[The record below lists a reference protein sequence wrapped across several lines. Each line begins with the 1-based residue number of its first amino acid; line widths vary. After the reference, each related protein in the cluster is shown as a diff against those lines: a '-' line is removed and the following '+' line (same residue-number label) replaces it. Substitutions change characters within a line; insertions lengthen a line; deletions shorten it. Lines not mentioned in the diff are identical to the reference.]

1 MQKYVLYAVMI
12 TSFIG
17 SMVGSG
23 INVALPSIGRDFEAM
38 TGDLSWVAA
47 AYLFGS
53 AMFNLPLGKAAD
65 ILGRKRLYKIGI
77 VMFSITLLI
86 AGFATSI
93 DFLMDIRFIQGGLM
107 AMVFGPGMAVLASV
121 FDKKERGRILGYQT
135 ASVYVG
141 LTCGPALGGFICE
154 YLGWRWFFFI
164 TGMVAASGLIFMLK
178 VKEEWYGDKGAPFD
192 YIGSLCYMITIPLIL
207 YGFSKITDTFGGCL
221 FVTGLVSLGVFIYV
235 ERQNQHPIL
244 DVNMFI
250 GNRVFTCSNLAAML
264 HYAATFAISFLV
276 SMYLQVICGLSAA
289 VAGSIILLQFLMM
302 AILSPK
308 AGALSD
314 RIDPGVVASVGMAI
328 NSVGLFALSWLH
340 KDSSLVIVG
349 FLLMIIGIGFA
360 LFSSPNNNA
369 ILGACQPKYYGTA
382 SSLLATMRLIGQ
394 AFSMAIVTIVMD
406 VNAVKSVTGADNE
419 ALLEAIQMIFR
430 IFSLICAFGIM
441 ASLARK
447 KKEGQTS
454 YE

>member
-23 INVALPSIGRDFEAM
+23 INVALPSIGREFNAM

-53 AMFNLPLGKAAD
+53 AIFNLPLGKAAD

-77 VMFSITLLI
+77 VMFSVTLFI
-86 AGFATSI
+86 AGFSTSV
-93 DFLMDIRFIQGGLM
+93 DFLMDIRFLQGGLM

-141 LTCGPALGGFICE
+141 LTCGPALGGLICE
-154 YLGWRWFFFI
+154 YLGWRWFFFL
-164 TGMVAASGLIFMLK
+164 TGTVAAAGLIFMMR
-178 VKEEWYGDKGAPFD
+178 VKEEWYGDRGAPFD
-192 YIGSLCYMITIPLIL
+192 YKGSLCYMVTIPMIL
-207 YGFSKITDTFGGCL
+207 YGFSKITDTTGIYLFIAGLVALGL
-221 FVTGLVSLGVFIYV
+221 FVYV
-235 ERQNQHPIL
+235 ERHNSHPIL
-244 DVNMFI
+244 DVNLFI

-276 SMYLQVICGLSAA
+276 SMYLQVICGLSAT
-289 VAGSIILLQFLMM
+289 VAGGVILLQFFMM
-302 AILSPK
+302 ATLSPK

-314 RIDPGVVASVGMAI
+314 KIDPGVVASVGMAI

-340 KDSSLVIVG
+340 RDSSLVMVG
-349 FLLMIIGIGFA
+349 LILMIIGIGFA

-369 ILGACQPKYYGTA
+369 ILSACQPKYYGTA

-419 ALLEAIQMIFR
+419 ALLEAIQMIFK
-430 IFSLICAFGIM
+430 IFSLICAFGIV